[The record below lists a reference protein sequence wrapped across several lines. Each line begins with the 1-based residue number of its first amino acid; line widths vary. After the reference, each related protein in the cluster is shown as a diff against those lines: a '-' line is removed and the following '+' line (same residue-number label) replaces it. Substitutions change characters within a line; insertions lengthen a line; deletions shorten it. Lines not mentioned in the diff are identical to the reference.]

1 MLRKPCLLVALGLL
15 AMLGCGGSS
24 DSVKDD
30 DSSSVRMFLDAYE
43 DFCEPRLISRQF
55 AAGKVPAKSELA
67 KYAKYR
73 LEVVGTPRVQ
83 GTTATAQV
91 KLLDAKGNEVAT
103 KEWTLIKDGLAWKL
117 ENAPLP

>member
-15 AMLGCGGSS
+15 AMLGCAGSS

-30 DSSSVRMFLDAYE
+30 DSSSVRMFLESYE
-43 DFCEPRLISRQF
+43 DFREPRFIGRHF
-55 AAGKVPAKSELA
+55 AKGKAPAKNELA
-67 KYAKYR
+67 NYAKYS